1 MDERVKKFREAADF
15 IRQRTATTPE
25 IGIVLGSGLGGLA
38 DSIEQPVV
46 IPYAETPHF
55 VHSTAIGHKG
65 NLIFGLLGGKRVLA
79 MQGRFHYYEGYTME
93 QVTLPVRVMAL
104 LGIKTLFV
112 SNAAGGINPGFHVGD
127 LMIIRDHINLLPNPL
142 IGKNIDEMG
151 PRFPDMTRPYDPA
164 LIKLALAIAA
174 AQHIKLQQGVYLA
187 GTGPTYET
195 PAEYAY
201 FGKTGA
207 DAVGMSTTPEVIVAR
222 HCGIPVFG
230 MSVITNEAHG
240 FSDDF
245 VNNHQDVMDAANKAA
260 KTMSFLFREFI
271 AQLPV
276 NG

>member
-1 MDERVKKFREAADF
+1 MDERVLKFKEAAGV
-15 IRQRTATTPE
+15 IMQRIAAPPE
-25 IGIVLGSGLGGLA
+25 IGIVLGSGLGVLA

-46 IPYAETPHF
+46 VPYAEVPHF

-65 NLIFGLLGGKRVLA
+65 NLIAGVLGGKRVLA

-93 QVTLPVRVMAL
+93 QVTFPVRVMAT

-112 SNAAGGINPGFHVGD
+112 SNAAGGINPDFRVGD

-142 IGKNIDEMG
+142 IGKNIDDMG

-164 LIKLALAIAA
+164 IIRLAEEIALARQIKL
-174 AQHIKLQQGVYLA
+174 HRGVYLA

-222 HCGIPVFG
+222 HCGISVFG

-245 VNNHQDVMDAANKAA
+245 VNSHVDVIDAANKAA
-260 KTMSFLFREFI
+260 LTMSTLFRLIIE
-271 AQLPV
+271 QLP
-276 NG
+276 